1 MSSVINLFKTE
12 MVATENEISS
22 DIGTSNVVVLHEYNL
37 IENQKFK
44 NLWQLSLSLASNKE

>member
-37 IENQKFK
+37 IENEKF
-44 NLWQLSLSLASNKE
+44 